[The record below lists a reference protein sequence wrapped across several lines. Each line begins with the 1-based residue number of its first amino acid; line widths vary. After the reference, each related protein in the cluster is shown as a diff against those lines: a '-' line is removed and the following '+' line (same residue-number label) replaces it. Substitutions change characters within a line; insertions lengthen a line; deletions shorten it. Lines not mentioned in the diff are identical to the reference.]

1 MKNPYIMF
9 ILLILAAFYTQN
21 LYSQQDYLDFKES
34 DPIKLGWMKG
44 FPPPSVKFITNQDG
58 SYFSFPKLRWTV
70 CNIRQL
76 MPTVGVYRGPKSS
89 MDFTFE
95 IDNNIDNLTFNPIGE
110 NQTVNWT
117 DALAKTYTDGIIVL
131 HKGVVVYEKYFGA
144 LNENGQHAAMSMTKS
159 FVGTLGAILAAEGK
173 IDPNKLVSD
182 YISELK
188 NSGFGDATVR
198 QVMDMTTAI
207 KFSENYADPKAE
219 IWDYTA
225 SGTAFPKPEGYTGP
239 RSYYEYMPTIKKQGS
254 HGEAFGYRTI
264 NTDVLGWIIARV
276 SGKSVDK
283 LLSEKIWSKIGMEQD
298 AYFTV
303 DAIGTPFTGGGLSA
317 GLRDLARFGSLI
329 LNNGKFGY
337 QQIIP
342 LEAVVDIMAGGDKS
356 AFEKS
361 GYSMLKGW
369 SYRNMWWVSHDEHNT
384 FSARGVHGQRIFIDP
399 VAEVV
404 IVRFASHPV
413 AGNTANDPYTIPAF
427 QSVVNYLMNKK

>member
-1 MKNPYIMF
+1 MRKPLIIFYLLATF
-9 ILLILAAFYTQN
+9 ILLQHTA
-21 LYSQQDYLDFKES
+21 YSQEYLDFQES
-34 DPIKLGWMKG
+34 DPAKLDWMKG
-44 FPPPSVKFITNQDG
+44 FPPPSDKLITNQDG
-58 SYFSFPKLRWTV
+58 SYFTFPKLRWTV

-76 MPTVGVYRGPKSS
+76 MPTVGVYRGPQCSMNFTYDPDKS
-89 MDFTFE
+89 
-95 IDNNIDNLTFNPIGE
+95 IDDIKFVPLGEKDSLTWAE
-110 NQTVNWT
+110 S
-117 DALAKTYTDGIIVL
+117 LAKNYTDGIIIL

-144 LNENGQHAAMSMTKS
+144 LTEFGQHAAMSMTKS
-159 FVGTLGAILAAEGK
+159 FIGTLGAILVAEGK
-173 IDPNKLVSD
+173 IDPDKLVSD
-182 YISELK
+182 YIPELI

-207 KFSENYADPKAE
+207 KFSENYADPNAE

-239 RSYYEYMPTIKKQGS
+239 RSYYEYMPTIKKQGT

-283 LLSEKIWSKIGMEQD
+283 ILSEKIWSKIGMEQD

-329 LNNGKFGY
+329 LSKGKFGY

-342 LEAVVDIMAGGDKS
+342 AEAIEDIMVGGDKS

-361 GYSMLKGW
+361 GYTQLKGW

-413 AGNTANDPYTIPAF
+413 ASNSANDPYTLPAF
-427 QSVVNYLMNKK
+427 DSVVKHLMNKN

>member
-1 MKNPYIMF
+1 MRRNFKLFY
-9 ILLILAAFYTQN
+9 LLITFVLLQYKT
-21 LYSQQDYLDFKES
+21 YPQDYLDFKES
-34 DPIKLGWMKG
+34 DPAKLGWMKG
-44 FPPPSVKFITNQDG
+44 FPPPADKIITNQDG

-76 MPTVGVYRGPKSS
+76 MPTVGVYRGSRSS
-89 MDFTFE
+89 MDFTYKLDND
-95 IDNNIDNLTFNPIGE
+95 IDNIKFVPLGEKDSLTFIE
-110 NQTVNWT
+110 S
-117 DALAKTYTDGIIVL
+117 LAKTYTDGIIIL

-144 LNENGQHAAMSMTKS
+144 LNEYAQHAAMSMTKS
-159 FVGTLGAILAAEGK
+159 FVGTLGAMLVAEGK
-173 IDPNKLVSD
+173 IDPDQNVSY
-182 YISELK
+182 YIPELK

-225 SGTAFPKPEGYTGP
+225 AGTPFPKPEDYKGP
-239 RSYYEYMPTIKKQGS
+239 RSYYEYMPTIKKEGN

-283 LLSEKIWSKIGMEQD
+283 LLSDKIWSKIGMEQD

-329 LNNGKFGY
+329 LNKGKFGY

-342 LEAVVDIMAGGDKS
+342 SEAVEDIMAGGDKS

-361 GYSMLKGW
+361 GYTLLKGW
-369 SYRNMWWVSHDEHNT
+369 SYRNMWWISHDEHNT

-399 VAEVV
+399 LAEVV
-404 IVRFASHPV
+404 IVRFASHPI
-413 AGNTANDPYTIPAF
+413 ASNSANDPHTLPAF
-427 QSVVNYLMNKK
+427 HYVVNYLMNKN